1 MSGTYWFMSRYLTPL
16 GLSQVQ
22 LLGIPGSHAVW
33 LPRGIHPPFP
43 SHHSSALGSA
53 APWKMTHPRRSLPE
67 PLATL
72 LNRTEEEMRLKGFSP
87 RTRRLYLGH
96 LTRFYRVRGKNDPRC
111 THEECR
117 GWLLRLMDQGYSYS
131 YVSQALSAIK
141 FLHREVLR
149 CDSPVAR
156 IPRPRK
162 GRYLPTILGRREV
175 KRLLDALRTP
185 KHRALVLLLYS
196 AGLRVGEALRLRV
209 SDIDSERKLIH
220 VRDGKGRKDRVVMLA
235 DVALEELRRYW
246 RFERPHHWLFPG
258 ERRDRHM
265 HSRTVQRVVRE
276 AAARAGIR
284 KRVTPHTL
292 RHSFATHLL
301 EEGTDL
307 RYIQKLLG
315 HKKSTTTEIYTHVA
329 DRDLARIRSPADTL
343 LGPADPP
350 RGSQASTMGE
360 STGHDID

>member
-1 MSGTYWFMSRYLTPL
+1 MAA
-16 GLSQVQ
+16 
-22 LLGIPGSHAVW
+22 LLA
-33 LPRGIHPPFP
+33 
-43 SHHSSALGSA
+43 
-53 APWKMTHPRRSLPE
+53 
-67 PLATL
+67 
-72 LNRTEEEMRLKGFSP
+72 RTEEEMRLRGFSP

-96 LTRFYRVRGKNDPRC
+96 LRRFYGTKERFQPRC
-111 THEECR
+111 SPEECR
-117 GWLLRLMDQGYSYS
+117 KWLLGLMDRGYSYS

-141 FLHREVLR
+141 FVHRQVLS
-149 CDSPVAR
+149 CKSPVAR

-162 GRYLPTILGRREV
+162 GRHLPTVLSRGEV
-175 KRLLDALRTP
+175 KRLMAALRTP

-209 SDIDSERKLIH
+209 ADIDSERRVIH
-220 VRDGKGRKDRVVMLA
+220 VRDGKGRKDRMVMLA
-235 DVALEELRRYW
+235 DVALLELRNYW

-265 HSRTVQRVVRE
+265 HSRTVQRAVTD
-276 AAARAGIR
+276 AARTAGIR
-284 KRVTPHTL
+284 KKVTPHTL

-343 LGPADPP
+343 LGSTYPGRGGDGDPDTP
-350 RGSQASTMGE
+350 
-360 STGHDID
+360 